1 MGAQGLRVGLIGT
14 GYLAK
19 AYALGYRGAP
29 LIFGP
34 DMGWPVLQAV
44 CTSTPGGAE
53 QAAHDLGFVRAADRW
68 QDVATAPDV
77 DIVVVN
83 TPNHLHAPMALAAI
97 AAGKH
102 VHCEKPLGLDPSECR
117 SMTEAAE
124 AAGVRTIVGF
134 NYRQNPA
141 TSLAREIIASGE
153 IGQPIS
159 IRATHNEDFMAD
171 PALPLG
177 WKHRRATAGHGALVD
192 VGSHIVCIAEYL
204 LGPIV
209 RVSGQLRTVFAQ
221 RPLREGATELGPV
234 ETDDE
239 ARFLVEFASGI
250 GGMIEASRVATGR
263 KMQLTYE
270 VTCTGGSLFF
280 DQQRMSE
287 LQLYQSDGPAGRR
300 GFKTIP
306 IGPQHPDYGPFGAGP
321 GHGVGF
327 NDQKIIECRRFLE
340 AIASGRP
347 ASPDFRTAWQ
357 VGEVLDAVARSAQ
370 AGHWCDVARS

>member
-1 MGAQGLRVGLIGT
+1 M
-14 GYLAK
+14 
-19 AYALGYRGAP
+19 
-29 LIFGP
+29 
-34 DMGWPVLQAV
+34 
-44 CTSTPGGAE
+44 
-53 QAAHDLGFVRAADRW
+53 ADS
-68 QDVATAPDV
+68 AV

-97 AAGKH
+97 RAGKH
-102 VHCEKPLGLDPSECR
+102 VHCEKPLGLDPAQCR
-117 SMTEAAE
+117 AMTQAAE
-124 AAGVRTIVGF
+124 AAGVRTMVGF

-141 TSLAREIIASGE
+141 TSLARQIVQGGE
-153 IGQPIS
+153 IGEVIS

-171 PALPLG
+171 PDLPLT
-177 WKHRRATAGHGALVD
+177 WKHRKATAGQGALTD

-204 LGPIV
+204 LGPIA
-209 RVSGQLRTVFAQ
+209 RVSGQLRTVFPT
-221 RPLREGATELGPV
+221 RPIHAGATERGPV

-239 ARFLVEFASGI
+239 ARFLVEFASGV

-270 VTCTGGSLFF
+270 VYGTKGSLCF

-287 LQLYQSDGPAGRR
+287 LQLYEASGPAGRR

-306 IGPQHPDYGPFGAGP
+306 IAAEHPDYGAFGAGP

-327 NDQKIIECRRFLE
+327 NDQKIVECRRFLE
-340 AIASGRP
+340 AIASGGR

-357 VGEVLDAVARSAQ
+357 VAEVLDAVARSAASRQ
-370 AGHWCDVARS
+370 WEMVASV